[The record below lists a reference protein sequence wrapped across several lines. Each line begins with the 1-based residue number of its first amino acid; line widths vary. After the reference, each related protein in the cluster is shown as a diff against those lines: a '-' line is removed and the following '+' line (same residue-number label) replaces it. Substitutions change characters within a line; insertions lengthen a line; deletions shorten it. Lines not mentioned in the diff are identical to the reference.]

1 MAKTIKS
8 VFKIVRGLEAELPIL
23 RIGELGYATDSN
35 TLFVGDPDEGNV
47 KINFNNED
55 REMLNTVFKEMDK
68 KIDVEPGKGLSTNDL
83 TNELLEKILDSASEN
98 FVINKIAEAQL
109 DIEGGDVDLSG
120 LASKDDLDGKV
131 DKVAGY
137 SLISDAEL
145 TRLASVS
152 NYDDT
157 DIKRDIDKKADINHQ
172 HDQYLTS
179 IPSQYV
185 TNTQLTAKGYA
196 TTSSVNASLSIY
208 AKTSAIPTK
217 ISQLTDDVGYLT
229 SIPSEYIVESELNIV
244 LAPYAL
250 IADIPTKVSQLD
262 NDKGYLTSIPE
273 EYITE
278 TELTNKGYAT
288 TDEVDQKIADAA
300 INGTV
305 DLTDYALKTEVPTS
319 ISQLTNDSN
328 YLTAIPY
335 EYVTESELENELNNK
350 VDKVSGKG
358 LSTNDLTD
366 EMVAK
371 IDNAAT
377 QAYVTNAIAEAQLDG
392 SDVDLS
398 GLATKD
404 ELNEKAPLT
413 HSHNI
418 SDISDLQTALDSKV
432 DAVSGKSL
440 VSNTEIVRLASVDN
454 YDDTEIRGL
463 IPTKVS
469 QLIND
474 RNYLNSVPSEYV
486 TETDLTNKGYA
497 TTDEVDQKITDA
509 ITGGTVDLTD
519 YALKTEVP
527 TDISQLN
534 NDSNFLTSIPEEYVT
549 ETELEA
555 ELNNK
560 VDKEAGKGLSTNDLT
575 NEMVTKIN
583 NSATEAYVTNA
594 IAEAQLDGSNV
605 DLSGYA
611 TKDELNEKAPLTHS
625 HNISDISDLQT
636 ALDSKVDV
644 ESGYSLVS
652 DTEIA
657 RLANVDNYD
666 DTEIRGLIPTKVSDL
681 TNDSNY
687 LTAIPE
693 EYVTETELNN
703 IIGVLSNLGTS
714 NKLTIVD
721 AINELVNIV
730 SRLQNIQVFGE
741 IVTST
746 DSLELAEGSQ
756 GTINVKMDRFITHDQ
771 TITISSDNSGVTISP
786 EVLVFTSDN
795 YNVDQTV
802 TVTSI
807 QDDDSDNLTATITIK
822 SDKSIDKTVN
832 VSVVE

>member
-55 REMLNTVFKEMDK
+55 RGMLNTVFKEMDK

-83 TNELLEKILDSASEN
+83 TNELLEKILESVSEN

-109 DIEGGDVDLSG
+109 DVDGSGVDLSG

-131 DKVAGY
+131 DKMIGY

-145 TRLASVS
+145 IRLASVS

-157 DIKRDIDKKADINHQ
+157 DIKKDLNKKADINHQ

-196 TTSSVNASLSIY
+196 TTSSVNATLSIY
-208 AKTSAIPTK
+208 AKSSAIPTK
-217 ISQLTDDVGYLT
+217 ISQLTDDVGYLI
-229 SIPSEYIVESELNIV
+229 SIPEEYVTDSELNIV

-250 IADIPTKVSQLD
+250 IADIPTKVGQLA

-273 EYITE
+273 EYVTE
-278 TELTNKGYAT
+278 TELNNKGYAT
-288 TDEVDQKIADAA
+288 TTEVDRKITEAVT
-300 INGTV
+300 NGTV
-305 DLTDYALKTEVPTS
+305 DLSGYALKTEVPTKT
-319 ISQLTNDSN
+319 SQLTNDSN

-335 EYVTESELENELNNK
+335 EYVTESELETELINK

-358 LSTNDLTD
+358 LSTNDLTN

-377 QAYVTNAIAEAQLDG
+377 QAFVTNAIAEAQLDG

-413 HSHNI
+413 HSHNMT
-418 SDISDLQTALDSKV
+418 DISDLQAALDSKV

-440 VSNTEIVRLASVDN
+440 ISNTEIVRLASVDN

-469 QLIND
+469 QLTND
-474 RNYLNSVPSEYV
+474 KNYLNSVPSEYV
-486 TETDLTNKGYA
+486 TETELNNKGYA
-497 TTDEVDQKITDA
+497 TISEVDQKIA
-509 ITGGTVDLTD
+509 NAVTGGTVDLSG

-527 TDISQLN
+527 TKTSQLT
-534 NDSNFLTSIPEEYVT
+534 NDSNYLTSIPEEYVT
-549 ETELEA
+549 ETEL
-555 ELNNK
+555 
-560 VDKEAGKGLSTNDLT
+560 
-575 NEMVTKIN
+575 
-583 NSATEAYVTNA
+583 
-594 IAEAQLDGSNV
+594 
-605 DLSGYA
+605 
-611 TKDELNEKAPLTHS
+611 
-625 HNISDISDLQT
+625 
-636 ALDSKVDV
+636 
-644 ESGYSLVS
+644 
-652 DTEIA
+652 
-657 RLANVDNYD
+657 
-666 DTEIRGLIPTKVSDL
+666 
-681 TNDSNY
+681 
-687 LTAIPE
+687 
-693 EYVTETELNN
+693 NN
-703 IIGVLSNLGTS
+703 ITGVLSTLETS
-714 NKLTIVD
+714 NKSTIVA

-730 SRLQNIQVFGE
+730 SKLQNIQVFGE
-741 IVTST
+741 IVLSATSLNLT
-746 DSLELAEGSQ
+746 EGNT
-756 GTINVKMDRFITHDQ
+756 GTINVKMDRFITQNQ
-771 TITISSDNSGVTISP
+771 TVTISSSDSGITVSP
-786 EVLVFTSDN
+786 STLTFTSDN
-795 YNVDQTV
+795 YNSNQAV
-802 TVTSI
+802 TVTAV
-807 QDDDSDNLTATITIK
+807 QDDDTDDLTATLTFK
-822 SDKSIDKTVN
+822 SDKVENKTATVKVTDDDVN
-832 VSVVE
+832 VTPQEDYMYYGRLTIEEVGGAVIQYNEITEDMIKNGRQITKTAATTMGKTSLGDMDDTAEGDYGIIAVPTSKGYTVTTDNGFGGKAPFSYDVAGANGIDITIDGIAYKLYGDIFLAQQEIFFYID